1 MPVKIHD
8 GLPAVDILA
17 QENVFVMTDKRAAMQ
32 DIRPLKILVLN
43 LMPTKEATEAQLLRV
58 LSNSPLQIEVTF
70 LQTATYQPTH
80 IDPLH
85 LNIFY
90 NTFDEVRDKNWD
102 GLIITGA
109 PVEHLA
115 FTEVEYWDELTS
127 ILDWAQKN
135 VYSTLHICWAAQAG
149 LFHYYGIDKRTLSS
163 KVFGIFQHTVTDDKN
178 KLTRGFDDVF
188 FAPHSRHTT
197 VLYQD
202 IIDCED
208 LELLAYS
215 DEAGAYLVAS
225 KDGRKVFVTG
235 HAEYDG
241 DTLKKEYQRDKAA
254 GLDIEVPHNYFP
266 GDDETKAPLV
276 TWRAHANLLFSNWVN
291 YCVYQETPY
300 DLDELDARKQIS
312 E

>member
-202 IIDCED
+202 IIDCEE

-215 DEAGAYLVAS
+215 EEAGAYLVAS

-266 GDDETKAPLV
+266 GNDETKAPLV

>member
-163 KVFGIFQHTVTDDKN
+163 KVFGIFQHSVTDDKN

-188 FAPHSRHTT
+188 NAPHSRHTT

-215 DEAGAYLVAS
+215 EEAGAYLVAS

-254 GLDIEVPHNYFP
+254 GLDIDVPQNYFP
-266 GDDETKAPLV
+266 YDDETKTPLV

-300 DLDELDARKQIS
+300 DLDELDARAHMA
-312 E
+312 

>member
-1 MPVKIHD
+1 MPVKIQD
-8 GLPAVDILA
+8 GLPAVEVLA

-32 DIRPLKILVLN
+32 DIRPLRILVLN

-85 LNIFY
+85 LNVFY
-90 NTFDEVRDKNWD
+90 NTFDEVKDKNWD

-115 FTEVEYWDELTS
+115 FNEVEYWDELTS
-127 ILDWAQKN
+127 IMDWAHKN

-163 KVFGIFQHTVTDDKN
+163 KVFGIFQHSVTDDKN

-188 FAPHSRHTT
+188 YAPHSRHTT

-202 IIDCED
+202 IIDCDD

-235 HAEYDG
+235 HAEYDA
-241 DTLKKEYQRDKAA
+241 DTLKKEYERDKAA
-254 GLDIEVPHNYFP
+254 GLDIEVPQNYFP
-266 GDDETKAPLV
+266 DDDETRAPLV

-300 DLDELDARKQIS
+300 DLDELDARARLS
-312 E
+312 

>member
-163 KVFGIFQHTVTDDKN
+163 KVFGIFQHSVTDDKN

-188 FAPHSRHTT
+188 NAPHSRHTT

-241 DTLKKEYQRDKAA
+241 DTLKKEYERDKIS
-254 GLDIEVPHNYFP
+254 GLDIDVPHNYFP
-266 GDDETKAPLV
+266 YDDTTLKPQV

>member
-163 KVFGIFQHTVTDDKN
+163 KVFGIFQHSVTDDKN

-188 FAPHSRHTT
+188 NAPHSRHTT

-241 DTLKKEYQRDKAA
+241 DTLKKEYERDKIS
-254 GLDIEVPHNYFP
+254 GLDIDVPHNYFP
-266 GDDETKAPLV
+266 YDDTTLKPQV
-276 TWRAHANLLFSNWVN
+276 TWRAHANILFSNWVN

>member
-109 PVEHLA
+109 PVEQLA

-163 KVFGIFQHTVTDDKN
+163 KVFGIFQHSVTDNKN

-188 FAPHSRHTT
+188 NAPHSRHTT

-215 DEAGAYLVAS
+215 EEAGAYLVAS

-241 DTLKKEYQRDKAA
+241 DTLKKEYERDKIS
-254 GLDIEVPHNYFP
+254 GLDIDVPHNYFP
-266 GDDETKAPLV
+266 YDDTTLKPQV

-300 DLDELDARKQIS
+300 DLDELDARAHMA
-312 E
+312 

>member
-163 KVFGIFQHTVTDDKN
+163 KVFGIFQHSVTDDKN

-188 FAPHSRHTT
+188 NAPHSRHTT

-215 DEAGAYLVAS
+215 EEAGAYLVAS

-254 GLDIEVPHNYFP
+254 GLDIDVPQNYFP
-266 GDDETKAPLV
+266 HDDETKTPLV

-300 DLDELDARKQIS
+300 DLDELDARAHMA
-312 E
+312 

>member
-1 MPVKIHD
+1 MPVKIQD

-43 LMPTKEATEAQLLRV
+43 LMPTKQATEAQLLRV

-70 LQTATYQPTH
+70 LLTATYTPTH
-80 IDPLH
+80 SDPLH
-85 LNIFY
+85 LDVFY
-90 NTFDEVRDKNWD
+90 STFDEVKDKNWD

-115 FTEVEYWDELTS
+115 FQDVDYWDELVK
-127 ILDWAQKN
+127 IMDWADNN

-149 LFHYYGIDKRTLSS
+149 LFHYYGINKRTLSS
-163 KVFGIFQHTVTDDKN
+163 KVFGIFEHTVTDEKN

-188 FAPHSRHTT
+188 YAPHSRHTT
-197 VLYQD
+197 ILYQD
-202 IIDCED
+202 IIDCND

-215 DEAGAYLVAS
+215 EEAGAYLIAS
-225 KDGRKVFVTG
+225 KDGRNVFVTG
-235 HAEYDG
+235 HAEYDA
-241 DTLKKEYQRDKAA
+241 DTLKKEYERDKAA
-254 GLDIEVPHNYFP
+254 GLDIDVPANYFP
-266 GDDETKAPLV
+266 NDDVTRSPLV
-276 TWRAHANLLFSNWVN
+276 TWRAHANLLFSNWIN

-300 DLDELDARKQIS
+300 DLDELEARAKLA
-312 E
+312 

>member
-85 LNIFY
+85 INIFY

-163 KVFGIFQHTVTDDKN
+163 KVFGIFQHSVTDDKN

-188 FAPHSRHTT
+188 NAPHSRHTT

-241 DTLKKEYQRDKAA
+241 DTLKKEYERDKIS
-254 GLDIEVPHNYFP
+254 GLDIDVPHNYFP
-266 GDDETKAPLV
+266 YDDTTLKPQV

>member
-163 KVFGIFQHTVTDDKN
+163 KVFGIFQHSVTDNKN

-188 FAPHSRHTT
+188 NAPHSRHTT

-241 DTLKKEYQRDKAA
+241 DTLKKEYERDKIS
-254 GLDIEVPHNYFP
+254 GLDIDVPHNYFP
-266 GDDETKAPLV
+266 YDDTTLKPQV

>member
-109 PVEHLA
+109 PVEHRA

-163 KVFGIFQHTVTDDKN
+163 KVFGIFQHSVTDDKN

-188 FAPHSRHTT
+188 NAPHSRHTT

-241 DTLKKEYQRDKAA
+241 DTLKKEYERDKIS
-254 GLDIEVPHNYFP
+254 GLDIDVPHNYFP
-266 GDDETKAPLV
+266 YDDTTLKPQV